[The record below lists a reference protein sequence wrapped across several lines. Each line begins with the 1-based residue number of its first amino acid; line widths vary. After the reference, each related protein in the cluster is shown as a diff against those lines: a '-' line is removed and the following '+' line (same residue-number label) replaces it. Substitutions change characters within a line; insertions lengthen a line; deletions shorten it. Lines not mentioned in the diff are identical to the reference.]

1 MRTSLLTIVSLL
13 VLAGILGW
21 MTLRVQQVEC
31 EVCIEFKGR
40 RNCATAAAVSKEE
53 AVRGGRMT
61 ACALLA
67 SGVRDGF
74 ACDATQPSSVV
85 CK

>member
-1 MRTSLLTIVSLL
+1 MKSSLLTIVSLL
-13 VLAGILGW
+13 ALAGVLGW
-21 MTLRVQQVEC
+21 LTLNVQQVEC

-40 RNCATAAAVSKEE
+40 RNCATAAAATKPE
-53 AVRGGRMT
+53 AVRSGRTT
-61 ACALLA
+61 ACGLLA

-74 ACDATQPSSVV
+74 ACDATEPAALT